1 MLNLSQCKGTEAS
14 EGKIHLSKDYD
25 CNTKN
30 MVDFW
35 IILVISLSDDG
46 IVKILNY
53 IRVSNRTI
61 IFIENVTV
69 RAPSS
74 IHDKIHQVL
83 ASRHIPY
90 CAQIIPFSDSKK
102 HWKVCFHIF
111 KNVDQYDFYGFIML
125 FWFWKCDDRVI
136 VSYCDWIWNWFY
148 STRDNR

>member
-46 IVKILNY
+46 IVKILKY

-83 ASRHIPY
+83 ASMHILCP
-90 CAQIIPFSDSKK
+90 D
-102 HWKVCFHIF
+102 HHIF
-111 KNVDQYDFYGFIML
+111 RIKKTLKSL
-125 FWFWKCDDRVI
+125 FSYLQKC
-136 VSYCDWIWNWFY
+136 
-148 STRDNR
+148 